1 MYICLLVISH
11 TMSDFFKEINIDNG
25 FSLIKANNFSEKK
38 IHLKTKRKDLYIQFH
53 FVLEGQVC
61 FHIIKGTHKLPVAE
75 QESLMF
81 FNPKNIIPI
90 DAFLISNTKMLS
102 VLLSLSAIHK
112 LLDDFAIDF
121 SFLKPKIKDKKLY
134 SKKQLSANELI
145 IINQIYNRDL
155 KHKLDY
161 IYIKAKILELFTYY
175 FSQNQPIKETCYNL
189 KDERILEKIKK
200 AKEILVANIN
210 EPPSI
215 EELSNQ
221 VLLPVGILKKGFKEL
236 YGEPVYKYILNYKLE
251 LGRHLLMSKK
261 YSVKEV
267 SYQMGYSAPTH
278 FVVAFKKKF
287 GITPKKYVQ
296 NL

>member
-1 MYICLLVISH
+1 
-11 TMSDFFKEINIDNG
+11 MSDFFKEINIDNG
-25 FSLIKANNFSEKK
+25 FNLIKSFNLSGQKVQ
-38 IHLKTKRKDLYIQFH
+38 LKTKRKNLYIQFH

-90 DAFLISNTKMLS
+90 DAYLTPDTKMLS
-102 VLLSLSAIHK
+102 VLLSLDAIHK
-112 LLDDFAIDF
+112 LFDDFAIDF
-121 SFLKPKIKDKKLY
+121 NFLRPKIKDKKLY

-145 IINQIYNRDL
+145 ILNQIYNREL

-161 IYIKAKILELFTYY
+161 IYVKAKILELFTYY
-175 FSQNQPIKETCYNL
+175 FSQSYPTKETCHNL
-189 KDERILEKIKK
+189 KDERIVEKIKK
-200 AKEILVANIN
+200 AKEILVAHIN

-221 VLLPVGILKKGFKEL
+221 VLLPVSILKKGFKEL
-236 YGEPVYKYILNYKLE
+236 YGEPIYKYILNYKLE

-287 GITPKKYVQ
+287 GITPKKYMQ
-296 NL
+296 NLIN

>member
-1 MYICLLVISH
+1 MY
-11 TMSDFFKEINIDNG
+11 FKEINIDKG
-25 FSLIKANNFSEKK
+25 FYLIKSINYSDKK
-38 IHLKTKRKDLYIQFH
+38 IKLQTKRKDLFIQFH
-53 FVLEGQVC
+53 FALERQVC
-61 FHIIKGTHKLPVAE
+61 FHIIKGTHKLPVDE
-75 QESLMF
+75 QASLMF

-90 DAFLISNTKMLS
+90 DAYLAPDTKMLS
-102 VLLSLSAIHK
+102 ILFSLDAIHK
-112 LLDDFAIDF
+112 LFDDFAIDF
-121 SFLKPKIKDKKLY
+121 NFFRPTNKNKKLY
-134 SKKQLSANELI
+134 AKKTLTANELI
-145 IINQIYNRDL
+145 ILNQIYNRDL

-175 FSQNQPIKETCYNL
+175 FSQNQPVKDTCYNL
-189 KDERILEKIKK
+189 KDERVVEKIKK
-200 AKEILVANIN
+200 AKEILVAHIN

-221 VLLPVGILKKGFKEL
+221 VLLPAGILKKGFKEL

-251 LGRHLLMSKK
+251 LGRLLLMSKK

-287 GITPKKYVQ
+287 GITPKKYIQ
-296 NL
+296 NLRN

>member
-1 MYICLLVISH
+1 
-11 TMSDFFKEINIDNG
+11 MSDFFKEINIDNG
-25 FSLIKANNFSEKK
+25 FNLIKSINISQNK
-38 IHLKTKRKDLYIQFH
+38 IKLKTKRKNLHIQFH

-61 FHIIKGTHKLPVAE
+61 FHIIRGTHKLLVKE

-90 DAFLISNTKMLS
+90 DAYLTTDTKMLS
-102 VLLSLSAIHK
+102 VLLSLDAIHK
-112 LLDDFAIDF
+112 LFDDFAIDF
-121 SFLKPKIKDKKLY
+121 SFLRPKNENKKLY
-134 SKKQLSANELI
+134 SKKVLTANELI
-145 IINQIYNRDL
+145 ILNQIYNRVIT
-155 KHKLDY
+155 HKLDY
-161 IYIKAKILELFTYY
+161 IYVKAKILELFTYY
-175 FSQNQPIKETCYNL
+175 FSQTNPVKETCHNL
-189 KDERILEKIKK
+189 KDERIVEKIKK

-210 EPPSI
+210 ETPSI

-221 VLLPVGILKKGFKEL
+221 VMLPINILKKGFKEL

-251 LGRHLLMSKK
+251 LGRHLLMSRK